1 MNGKVTESVE
11 ILGSEGEPE
20 FLNLIDGV
28 STDGYANIWT
38 ITSTTNGALLID
50 TNRNDGA
57 SKIKL
62 KIIVNSRIRDIANAN
77 GMTVVGLDDG
87 RVISIEE
94 NMLKRRIEK
103 EELSIDEGDGHRLD
117 MRERLRKLRE

>member
-1 MNGKVTESVE
+1 MNGA
-11 ILGSEGEPE
+11 
-20 FLNLIDGV
+20 F
-28 STDGYANIWT
+28 
-38 ITSTTNGALLID
+38 LID
-50 TNRNDGA
+50 TNRSVGI

-62 KIIVNSRIRDIANAN
+62 KILVNSRIRDIANAD

-94 NMLKRRIEK
+94 NMLKRRIEN
-103 EELSIDEGDGHRLD
+103 EEQPIDEGEGHRLD

>member
-1 MNGKVTESVE
+1 MKGKVTESVE
-11 ILGSEGEPE
+11 ISESEGEPE

-28 STDGYANIWT
+28 STDGYANFWT
-38 ITSTTNGALLID
+38 ITSTMNGAFLID
-50 TNRNDGA
+50 TNRSIGI

-62 KIIVNSRIRDIANAN
+62 KILVNSRIRDIANAD

-94 NMLKRRIEK
+94 NMLKRRIEN
-103 EELSIDEGDGHRLD
+103 EEQPIDEGEGHRLD

>member
-1 MNGKVTESVE
+1 
-11 ILGSEGEPE
+11 
-20 FLNLIDGV
+20 
-28 STDGYANIWT
+28 
-38 ITSTTNGALLID
+38 
-50 TNRNDGA
+50 
-57 SKIKL
+57 
-62 KIIVNSRIRDIANAN
+62 
-77 GMTVVGLDDG
+77 MTVVGLDDG